1 MLLYQNSR
9 PVCVLVWLACLVSVG
24 CDNWRNGVHR
34 WPRLPDKVKALE
46 EYHTRFGEI
55 AVTKPFVV
63 AQQDFFKIDFE
74 LNAKQLYDDVTFQV
88 AAKLGTFDVASFKS
102 ALTLEALTIPE
113 HAVQP
118 IRNQIAYKIA
128 ESLLQSNAASPEANA
143 SLLESLLGVA
153 APAAQAVTVPE
164 QNATDA
170 PELPENDAAA
180 RAKELAD
187 QAKAYE
193 GLSVVKL
200 RARDRITEAA
210 NAFYHMRLHE
220 LSSDPGQLQMPGG
233 IGVHV
238 LVGNISVSPGTVTK
252 EDFIAEVTLR
262 FVALRKGTQ
271 DPSPDEVTTVSVF
284 PSAVGQNMEIESVS
298 AYQRDIALQL
308 KAMGYSAA
316 ANALAERSRLNTA
329 DIKSANQRISI
340 SSFSRLSSLGFRIRG
355 EYMAAN
361 LDDYRVKEGA
371 RPVVLLQDIS
381 VPFVVMV
388 AARNDALYSLASART
403 HVAARDPAAALRML
417 RQVDAK
423 IPSVRSNCKAT
434 DRAGDSPR
442 RAVCAA
448 IQALEAAEAVDGKT
462 HQKPPYNTTRKPNET
477 APMKDMQAL
486 SRALRSIA
494 EAQAALVPDLQV
506 QIESRWVPATE
517 KARNRVAWWY
527 PELGAM
533 QGLYRAQ
540 VADKLK
546 EQLPTAPQTP
556 QKTSHHCC
564 KFEPS
569 GSYKQQWYDST
580 PLSLAESGLSA
591 WVYRLSKLEP
601 DPGPGVPK
609 LTGVCPTSL
618 PTTRNS
624 VVIVTG
630 RNLEECTFL
639 FGPVLGKLV
648 GVFGQGQAAVV
659 EIDPIGLS
667 PIPPG
672 VYDAYVTGPGGTDK
686 LPAGVRFDAPQK

>member
-9 PVCVLVWLACLVSVG
+9 PVCVLVWLACLVSIG
-24 CDNWRNGVHR
+24 CDNWRHGVHR
-34 WPRLPDKVKALE
+34 WPSLPDQVKAFE

-63 AQQDFFKIDFE
+63 AEQGFFKIDFE
-74 LNAKQLYDDVTFQV
+74 LNAKQLYDDVTLQV

-102 ALTLEALTIPE
+102 ALTIEAPTIPE

-128 ESLLQSNAASPEANA
+128 ERLLQSTAASPEANA

-180 RAKELAD
+180 RAQELAG

-193 GLSVVKL
+193 GLSAVKL
-200 RARDRITEAA
+200 RARDRITEAT

-238 LVGNISVSPGTVTK
+238 LVGNISVMPGTVTK

-262 FVALRKGTQ
+262 FVAFGKGTQ
-271 DPSPDEVTTVSVF
+271 DPLPDEVTTVSVF
-284 PSAVGQNMEIESVS
+284 PSAAGQNMEIESLS

-340 SSFSRLSSLGFRIRG
+340 SSFARRSALGFRIRG
-355 EYMAAN
+355 EYMATN

-371 RPVVLLQDIS
+371 RPVVLLQDIN

-388 AARNDALYSLASART
+388 AARNDALYSLA
-403 HVAARDPAAALRML
+403 AARAHVTAGDPAAALKVL
-417 RQVDAK
+417 QKVNAN
-423 IPSVRSNCKAT
+423 IPSVGSSSTAT
-434 DRAGDSPR
+434 DRASNPAK
-442 RAVCAA
+442 RAVRDAVTA
-448 IQALEAAEAVDGKT
+448 VETAEALDRRGRPS
-462 HQKPPYNTTRKPNET
+462 PPSNSRSQPNET
-477 APMKDMQAL
+477 APMEETQAL

-494 EAQAALVPDLQV
+494 EAQAALAPDLQV
-506 QIESRWVPATE
+506 QVETRWVPATD
-517 KARNRVAWWY
+517 KARHRVAWCY

-540 VADKLK
+540 VADRL
-546 EQLPTAPQTP
+546 EQQLPAAQTP
-556 QKTSHHCC
+556 QKTSDRCG
-564 KFEPS
+564 EYGPV
-569 GSYKQQWYDST
+569 GSHERQWYDST
-580 PLSLAESGLSA
+580 PRSLAESGLSA
-591 WVYRLSKLEP
+591 WVYRLPKLEA
-601 DPGPGVPK
+601 DPGPDVPR
-609 LTGVCPTSL
+609 LTSVCPISL
-618 PTTRNS
+618 PINRSS
-624 VVIVTG
+624 VVVVTG
-630 RNLEECTFL
+630 RHLEGCTFL
-639 FGPVLGKLV
+639 FGPVHGKLI

-672 VYDAYVTGPGGTDK
+672 AYELSVTGPGGTDR
-686 LPAGVRFDAPQK
+686 LPTSVRFDAPPK